1 MATLLFCCLRS
12 HFISFTAV
20 HTLQEVLL
28 YVSDRE
34 KTIVKLSFPYF
45 IHKEWLESLMENVS
59 GKNVSSR
66 RLQVCSFQLPKRL
79 TEDIYAIKQACVKS
93 YNQTSKH
100 FFGYEQKPQH

>member
-1 MATLLFCCLRS
+1 
-12 HFISFTAV
+12 
-20 HTLQEVLL
+20 
-28 YVSDRE
+28 
-34 KTIVKLSFPYF
+34 
-45 IHKEWLESLMENVS
+45 MENIS

-93 YNQTSKH
+93 YTQTSKH